1 MKAGV
6 RTLSVTDHDTMA
18 AVPEVCEVG
27 AAAGADVVS
36 GIEMTA
42 VSRGRDVHILGYF
55 PSATPPGLEAFLTV
69 QRRHRTQRLRAIA
82 SRLALLGAAVD
93 VDALVATRGA
103 GGQSLGRPHL
113 ARALVQA
120 GHAAS
125 IQEAFDRWLGDGK
138 AAWVARQGSAPERV
152 IRAISDAGGIA
163 SLAHPGLSRGRR
175 LLRRLAEQGL
185 HAVEVFHS
193 QHDSTTQQRLLE
205 DARALRLMVTGGS
218 DFHGDSDQRAGHL
231 GRVGLP
237 PEHFEALRD
246 RLAAARRRL
255 EPSYE

>member
-27 AAAGADVVS
+27 AAAGADVVP

-103 GGQSLGRPHL
+103 GGQSLGRPAPGTGTRAGRPRSVDSGGVRSL
-113 ARALVQA
+113 ARRRECGVGVPA
-120 GHAAS
+120 
-125 IQEAFDRWLGDGK
+125 
-138 AAWVARQGSAPERV
+138 
-152 IRAISDAGGIA
+152 
-163 SLAHPGLSRGRR
+163 RGRR
-175 LLRRLAEQGL
+175 PNA
-185 HAVEVFHS
+185 
-193 QHDSTTQQRLLE
+193 
-205 DARALRLMVTGGS
+205 
-218 DFHGDSDQRAGHL
+218 
-231 GRVGLP
+231 
-237 PEHFEALRD
+237 
-246 RLAAARRRL
+246 
-255 EPSYE
+255 